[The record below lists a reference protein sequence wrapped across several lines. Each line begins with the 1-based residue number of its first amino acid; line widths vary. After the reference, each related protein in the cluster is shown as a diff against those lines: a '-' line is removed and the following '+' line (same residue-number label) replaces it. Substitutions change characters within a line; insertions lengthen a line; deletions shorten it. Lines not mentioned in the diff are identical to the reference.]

1 MKIQYIIFNPSYPS
15 RGYYTKYTVMAMN
28 TLESGPKLDWTRD
41 NQMYERYRIWRKKV
55 EFIFCSALADSTPKQ
70 LVSYLKYWMGDQ
82 GIPLIEKWESTGKLD
97 YSNAKETSATEGGR
111 RRALSSGYKLQTYWD
126 LLDEEFKPKGNKLLS
141 IIELWTRSKQGDK
154 NLNQW
159 LTQIYNLVNICKYPE
174 NSTDRIIRDVLIVG
188 CNSNHVRD
196 KIIRQGEA
204 VTLNQ
209 VIEILQTEESTHST
223 MQQIQSYDKKS
234 TGSIYYQ
241 TYDSRSKKSKVSNEQ
256 SSSSSPTGS
265 KKKCFRCGENFS
277 RQHMKE
283 CRAQDV
289 TCNGCGIKGHLKK
302 CCKKSGNFPKDS
314 NRQNNQSSS
323 TGPGK
328 MNIASTL
335 PHTEA
340 DFFDEKGVLKEYNP
354 QNRQQHTGS
363 MYVLKKFQGN
373 PNDILF
379 SDNGVEI
386 QHSVS
391 DPDPA
396 PIPTPDFPFQEFP
409 LTEVVKQSQ
418 IDYYSISDTSDRR
431 ECSFSTKKA
440 HTSTNSSLK
449 SVQNW
454 SSSGLIN
461 STHEEMRENR
471 DLTVSTTPTQ
481 SVRDSNTI
489 PIPDNSTT
497 RKSDTRITTGIM
509 TDTFSEETDVT
520 AIHAEIPEELQMH
533 SNNYRSVSPTDTQAL
548 TALQH
553 LISDDFQAKNTHST
567 QRKREET
574 PDTRSIQRKG
584 ENETFRLIQKIH
596 NQLQEVQWDLQ
607 RLHSLHKYKN

>member
-1 MKIQYIIFNPSYPS
+1 
-15 RGYYTKYTVMAMN
+15 MAMS

-97 YSNAKETSATEGGR
+97 YSNSRETPATEGGR
-111 RRALSSGYKLQTYWD
+111 RKALSSGYKLQTYWD

-154 NLNQW
+154 PLNQW

-188 CNSNHVRD
+188 CNSNHARD

-204 VTLNQ
+204 VTLNE

-256 SSSSSPTGS
+256 NSSSSSPTGS
-265 KKKCFRCGENFS
+265 KKKCFRCGETFS

-283 CRAQDV
+283 CRAKDI
-289 TCNGCGIKGHLKK
+289 TCNGCGIKGHLQK
-302 CCKKSGNFPKDS
+302 CCKKSGNFPKNS

-323 TGPGK
+323 TGPGR

-335 PHTEA
+335 PHTDA
-340 DFFDEKGVLKEYNP
+340 DFFDEKGILKEYTP
-354 QNRQQHTGS
+354 QNQHTGS

-373 PNDILF
+373 PNNILF
-379 SDNGVEI
+379 SDNAVEVQQGI
-386 QHSVS
+386 STSVS

-396 PIPTPDFPFQEFP
+396 PTPIPTPDFPFQEFP
-409 LTEVVKQSQ
+409 LTEVVNQSQ
-418 IDYYSISDTSDRR
+418 IDYYSISDMPVPR
-431 ECSFSTKKA
+431 EYS
-440 HTSTNSSLK
+440 NSSRK
-449 SVQNW
+449 ANK
-454 SSSGLIN
+454 SGLN
-461 STHEEMRENR
+461 SSTHEEMREIKGSA
-471 DLTVSTTPTQ
+471 VSTAPTQ
-481 SVRDSNTI
+481 SSRDSNTI
-489 PIPDNSTT
+489 SISDNSAT
-497 RKSDTRITTGIM
+497 RKSNPGIDTGITTGIM
-509 TDTFSEETDVT
+509 TDTPTTFQETD
-520 AIHAEIPEELQMH
+520 IHH
-533 SNNYRSVSPTDTQAL
+533 SNNYRSVTPTDTQAL
-548 TALQH
+548 TALQN
-553 LISDDFQAKNTHST
+553 LISDDFQAKDTHST
-567 QRKREET
+567 QRKGEKT

-584 ENETFRLIQKIH
+584 EDETFQLIQKIH

>member
-1 MKIQYIIFNPSYPS
+1 
-15 RGYYTKYTVMAMN
+15 MAMS
-28 TLESGPKLDWTRD
+28 TLETGPKLDWTRD
-41 NQMYERYRIWRKKV
+41 NQMYKRYRIWRKKV

-97 YSNAKETSATEGGR
+97 YSNARETPATEGGR

-126 LLDEEFKPKGNKLLS
+126 LLNEEFKPKGNKLLS

-154 NLNQW
+154 PLNQW

-174 NSTDRIIRDVLIVG
+174 DSTDRIIRDVLIVG
-188 CNSNHVRD
+188 CNSNHARD

-204 VTLNQ
+204 VTLNE

-223 MQQIQSYDKKS
+223 MQQIQGYDKKS

-241 TYDSRSKKSKVSNEQ
+241 TYDSRSKRSKVSNEQ
-256 SSSSSPTGS
+256 NSSSSPTGS
-265 KKKCFRCGENFS
+265 KKKCFRCGEPFS

-314 NRQNNQSSS
+314 NRQNQSSS

-328 MNIASTL
+328 MNIASAVSQ
-335 PHTEA
+335 A
-340 DFFDEKGVLKEYNP
+340 DFFDEKGILKEYTP
-354 QNRQQHTGS
+354 QNQHTGS
-363 MYVLKKFQGN
+363 MYVLRKFQGN
-373 PNDILF
+373 PSSDILF

-386 QHSVS
+386 QHSG
-391 DPDPA
+391 PDPA
-396 PIPTPDFPFQEFP
+396 PIPTPDFPFQEFT

-418 IDYYSISDTSDRR
+418 IDISSISDTSDPR
-431 ECSFSTKKA
+431 ENSNSLRKATKSTD
-440 HTSTNSSLK
+440 LPL
-449 SVQNW
+449 Q
-454 SSSGLIN
+454 SGLAN
-461 STHEEMRENR
+461 RSHEEMRENR
-471 DLTVSTTPTQ
+471 DLTVSTAPTQ
-481 SVRDSNTI
+481 SSRDSYTI
-489 PIPDNSTT
+489 SISDNSATGESNPGINT
-497 RKSDTRITTGIM
+497 GITTGIM
-509 TDTFSEETDVT
+509 TDTPSTDVT
-520 AIHAEIPEELQMH
+520 AIHAEIPEELQIH
-533 SNNYRSVSPTDTQAL
+533 SNNYRSVIPTDTQAL
-548 TALQH
+548 TALQN
-553 LISDDFQAKNTHST
+553 LISDDFETRST
-567 QRKREET
+567 QRKGEET

-584 ENETFRLIQKIH
+584 EDETFQLIQKIH
-596 NQLQEVQWDLQ
+596 NQLQQVQWDLQ

>member
-1 MKIQYIIFNPSYPS
+1 
-15 RGYYTKYTVMAMN
+15 MAMS

-41 NQMYERYRIWRKKV
+41 NQMYECYRIWRKKV

-97 YSNAKETSATEGGR
+97 YSNAKETPATEGGR
-111 RRALSSGYKLQTYWD
+111 RRALSSGYKVQTYWD

-154 NLNQW
+154 PLNQW

-174 NSTDRIIRDVLIVG
+174 DSTDRIIRDVLIVG
-188 CNSNHVRD
+188 CNSNHARD

-223 MQQIQSYDKKS
+223 MQQIQGYDKKS

-241 TYDSRSKKSKVSNEQ
+241 AYDSRSKKSKNPSNEQ
-256 SSSSSPTGS
+256 NSSSSPTGS
-265 KKKCFRCGENFS
+265 TGSKKKCFCCGEPFS

-289 TCNGCGIKGHLKK
+289 ICNGCGIKGHLKK
-302 CCKKSGNFPKDS
+302 CCKKSGNFPKDNS
-314 NRQNNQSSS
+314 NRQNQSPS

-328 MNIASTL
+328 MNIASAL
-335 PHTEA
+335 PQTEA
-340 DFFDEKGVLKEYNP
+340 DFFDEKGLPKQYIP
-354 QNRQQHTGS
+354 QNQQQHTGS
-363 MYVLKKFQGN
+363 MYVLRKFQGN
-373 PNDILF
+373 PSGDILF

-386 QHSVS
+386 QHNTSTSVS

-409 LTEVVKQSQ
+409 LTEVVNQSQ
-418 IDYYSISDTSDRR
+418 IDYYSISDTSDLR
-431 ECSFSTKKA
+431 ECSNSTKKA
-440 HTSTNSSLK
+440 PTSTDFSLK
-449 SVQNW
+449 SVQNC
-454 SSSGLIN
+454 SSD
-461 STHEEMRENR
+461 EEMAFSR
-471 DLTVSTTPTQ
+471 DLTVSTAPTQ
-481 SVRDSNTI
+481 SLRDPNTI
-489 PIPDNSTT
+489 STPDNSDT
-497 RKSDTRITTGIM
+497 RESNPGIIPRITTGIM
-509 TDTFSEETDVT
+509 TDTPSTPTTLPVETDVT
-520 AIHAEIPEELQMH
+520 AIH
-533 SNNYRSVSPTDTQAL
+533 SNNYRSVIPTDTQAL
-548 TALQH
+548 TALQN

-567 QRKREET
+567 QRKGEET
-574 PDTRSIQRKG
+574 PDEAFQ
-584 ENETFRLIQKIH
+584 LIQKIH

>member
-1 MKIQYIIFNPSYPS
+1 MS
-15 RGYYTKYTVMAMN
+15 

-97 YSNAKETSATEGGR
+97 YSNAKETPTTEGGR
-111 RRALSSGYKLQTYWD
+111 RRTLSSGYKIQTYWD

-154 NLNQW
+154 PLNQW
-159 LTQIYNLVNICKYPE
+159 LTQVYNLVNICKYPE
-174 NSTDRIIRDVLIVG
+174 DSTDRIIRDVLIVG
-188 CNSNHVRD
+188 CNSNHARD

-204 VTLNQ
+204 VTLNE

-241 TYDSRSKKSKVSNEQ
+241 TYDSRSKRSKVSNEQ
-256 SSSSSPTGS
+256 NSSSFPTGP
-265 KKKCFRCGENFS
+265 KKKCFRCGETFS

-314 NRQNNQSSS
+314 NRQNNQPSS

-335 PHTEA
+335 PQTEA
-340 DFFDEKGVLKEYNP
+340 DFFDEKGLPKQYIP
-354 QNRQQHTGS
+354 QNQHTGS

-386 QHSVS
+386 QHSVPG
-391 DPDPA
+391 PDPT

-418 IDYYSISDTSDRR
+418 IDISSISDASDPRETSN
-431 ECSFSTKKA
+431 SLSKA
-440 HTSTNSSLK
+440 TTSTDSALK
-449 SVQNW
+449 S
-454 SSSGLIN
+454 GLN
-461 STHEEMRENR
+461 SSTHEELRENR
-471 DLTVSTTPTQ
+471 DLTASTAPTQ
-481 SVRDSNTI
+481 SLRDSNTI
-489 PIPDNSTT
+489 STPDNSAT
-497 RKSDTRITTGIM
+497 RESNPGITTGIM
-509 TDTFSEETDVT
+509 TDTPSTFPEETDAT
-520 AIHAEIPEELQMH
+520 AIHAEIPEELQT
-533 SNNYRSVSPTDTQAL
+533 NYRSVIPTDTQTL
-548 TALQH
+548 TVLQN
-553 LISDDFQAKNTHST
+553 LVSDDSQVKNTPST
-567 QRKREET
+567 QRKGEN
-574 PDTRSIQRKG
+574 TRSIQRKG
-584 ENETFRLIQKIH
+584 EDETFQLIQKIH

-607 RLHSLHKYKN
+607 RLHSLHKYRN

>member
-1 MKIQYIIFNPSYPS
+1 MS
-15 RGYYTKYTVMAMN
+15 

-97 YSNAKETSATEGGR
+97 YSNSRETPATEGGR

-154 NLNQW
+154 PLNQW

-174 NSTDRIIRDVLIVG
+174 DSTDRIIRGVLIVG
-188 CNSNHVRD
+188 CNSNHARD

-204 VTLNQ
+204 VTLNE

-256 SSSSSPTGS
+256 NSSSSPTGS
-265 KKKCFRCGENFS
+265 KKKCFRCGETFS

-283 CRAQDV
+283 CRAQDII
-289 TCNGCGIKGHLKK
+289 CNGCGIKGHLKK

-328 MNIASTL
+328 MNIASAVSQ
-335 PHTEA
+335 A
-340 DFFDEKGVLKEYNP
+340 DFFDEKGVLKEYTP
-354 QNRQQHTGS
+354 QNQHTGS

-373 PNDILF
+373 PSGDILF

-386 QHSVS
+386 QHNTSTSVPG
-391 DPDPA
+391 PDPA

-418 IDYYSISDTSDRR
+418 IDISSISDASDPRETS
-431 ECSFSTKKA
+431 
-440 HTSTNSSLK
+440 NSSRKATRSTDLPLK
-449 SVQNW
+449 S
-454 SSSGLIN
+454 GLNN
-461 STHEEMRENR
+461 SIHEELGENR
-471 DLTVSTTPTQ
+471 DLTASTAPTQ
-481 SVRDSNTI
+481 SLRDSGTI
-489 PIPDNSTT
+489 STPDNSAT
-497 RKSDTRITTGIM
+497 RESDPGIDTRIM
-509 TDTFSEETDVT
+509 TDTPTTFPVETDVT
-520 AIHAEIPEELQMH
+520 AIHH
-533 SNNYRSVSPTDTQAL
+533 SNNYRSVIPTDIQAL
-548 TALQH
+548 TALQD
-553 LISDDFQAKNTHST
+553 LVSDDFQAKDIHST
-567 QRKREET
+567 QRKGEET

-584 ENETFRLIQKIH
+584 EDETFQLIQKIH
-596 NQLQEVQWDLQ
+596 NQLQQVQWDLQ

>member
-1 MKIQYIIFNPSYPS
+1 
-15 RGYYTKYTVMAMN
+15 MAMS

-97 YSNAKETSATEGGR
+97 YSNSRETPATEGGR
-111 RRALSSGYKLQTYWD
+111 RKALSSGYKLQTYWD

-154 NLNQW
+154 PLNQW

-188 CNSNHVRD
+188 CNSNHARD

-204 VTLNQ
+204 VTLNE

-241 TYDSRSKKSKVSNEQ
+241 TYDSRSKKSRVSNEQ
-256 SSSSSPTGS
+256 NSSSSSPTGS

-283 CRAQDV
+283 CRAQDI
-289 TCNGCGIKGHLKK
+289 TCNGCGIKGHLQK
-302 CCKKSGNFPKDS
+302 CCKKSGNFPKNS

-335 PHTEA
+335 PHTDA
-340 DFFDEKGVLKEYNP
+340 DFFDEKGILKEYNP
-354 QNRQQHTGS
+354 QNRQHTGS

-373 PNDILF
+373 PSDILF

-396 PIPTPDFPFQEFP
+396 PTPILTPDFPFQEFP

-418 IDYYSISDTSDRR
+418 TDYYSTSDASNPR
-431 ECSFSTKKA
+431 ETSNSSSKA
-440 HTSTNSSLK
+440 TTSTDSALKSGLNSS
-449 SVQNW
+449 
-454 SSSGLIN
+454 
-461 STHEEMRENR
+461 TTEELRENR
-471 DLTVSTTPTQ
+471 DLASSEKHIQ
-481 SVRDSNTI
+481 SSRDSNTI
-489 PIPDNSTT
+489 FTPDNSAT
-497 RKSDTRITTGIM
+497 RKSNPGITTGIT
-509 TDTFSEETDVT
+509 TDTPTTFSEETDVT
-520 AIHAEIPEELQMH
+520 AIHH
-533 SNNYRSVSPTDTQAL
+533 SNNYRSVTPTDTQAL
-548 TALQH
+548 TALQN
-553 LISDDFQAKNTHST
+553 LISDDFQAKDTHST
-567 QRKREET
+567 QRKREKT
-574 PDTRSIQRKG
+574 PDTRSNQRKG
-584 ENETFRLIQKIH
+584 EDETFQLIQKIH

>member
-1 MKIQYIIFNPSYPS
+1 
-15 RGYYTKYTVMAMN
+15 MAMS

-97 YSNAKETSATEGGR
+97 YSNSRETPATEGGR
-111 RRALSSGYKLQTYWD
+111 RKALSSGYKVQTYWD

-154 NLNQW
+154 PLNLW
-159 LTQIYNLVNICKYPE
+159 LTRVYNLVNICKYPE
-174 NSTDRIIRDVLIVG
+174 DSTDRIIRDVLIVG
-188 CNSNHVRD
+188 CNSNHARD

-204 VTLNQ
+204 VTLNE

-223 MQQIQSYDKKS
+223 MQQIQSHEKKS
-234 TGSIYYQ
+234 PASIYYQ
-241 TYDSRSKKSKVSNEQ
+241 SYDSRSKKSKNPSNEQ
-256 SSSSSPTGS
+256 NSSSSHTGFTGS
-265 KKKCFRCGENFS
+265 KKKCFRCGESFS

-283 CRAQDV
+283 CRAQDI

-323 TGPGK
+323 TGPGR

-335 PHTEA
+335 PQTEA
-340 DFFDEKGVLKEYNP
+340 DFFDEKGLPKQYIP
-354 QNRQQHTGS
+354 QNQQQHTGS
-363 MYVLKKFQGN
+363 MYVLKKFQGK

-379 SDNGVEI
+379 SDNGVKI
-386 QHSVS
+386 QHKTSTSVS

-461 STHEEMRENR
+461 SIHEEMRENR
-471 DLTVSTTPTQ
+471 DLTVSDRHIQ
-481 SVRDSNTI
+481 SSRDSNTI
-489 PIPDNSTT
+489 SIPDNSAT
-497 RKSDTRITTGIM
+497 RKSDPRITTGIM
-509 TDTFSEETDVT
+509 TDTPSTPTTFPEETDVT
-520 AIHAEIPEELQMH
+520 AIHAEIPEELQIH
-533 SNNYRSVSPTDTQAL
+533 SNNYRSVTPTDTQAL
-548 TALQH
+548 TALQN

-584 ENETFRLIQKIH
+584 ENETFQLIQKIH

>member
-1 MKIQYIIFNPSYPS
+1 
-15 RGYYTKYTVMAMN
+15 MAMS

-97 YSNAKETSATEGGR
+97 YSNSRETPATEGGR
-111 RRALSSGYKLQTYWD
+111 RKALSSGYKLQTYWD
-126 LLDEEFKPKGNKLLS
+126 LLDEEFKPKSNKLLS

-154 NLNQW
+154 PLNQW

-174 NSTDRIIRDVLIVG
+174 DSTDRIIRDVLIVG
-188 CNSNHVRD
+188 CNSNHARD

-204 VTLNQ
+204 VTLNE

-256 SSSSSPTGS
+256 NSSSSPTGS
-265 KKKCFRCGENFS
+265 KKKCFRCGETFS

-283 CRAQDV
+283 CRAQDII
-289 TCNGCGIKGHLKK
+289 CNGCGIKGHLKK

-328 MNIASTL
+328 MNIASAVSQ
-335 PHTEA
+335 A
-340 DFFDEKGVLKEYNP
+340 DFFDERGVLKEYTP
-354 QNRQQHTGS
+354 QNQHTGS

-373 PNDILF
+373 PSGDILF

-386 QHSVS
+386 QHNTSTPVPG
-391 DPDPA
+391 PDPA

-409 LTEVVKQSQ
+409 LKEVVKQSQ
-418 IDYYSISDTSDRR
+418 IDISSIPDASDPRETS
-431 ECSFSTKKA
+431 
-440 HTSTNSSLK
+440 NSSRKATRSTDLPLK
-449 SVQNW
+449 S
-454 SSSGLIN
+454 GLN
-461 STHEEMRENR
+461 SSTHKELGENR
-471 DLTVSTTPTQ
+471 DLTASTAPTQ
-481 SVRDSNTI
+481 SLRDSSTI
-489 PIPDNSTT
+489 STPDNSAT
-497 RKSDTRITTGIM
+497 RESDPGIDTRIM
-509 TDTFSEETDVT
+509 TDAPTTFPVETDVT
-520 AIHAEIPEELQMH
+520 AIHH
-533 SNNYRSVSPTDTQAL
+533 SNNYRSVIPTDIQAL
-548 TALQH
+548 TALQD
-553 LISDDFQAKNTHST
+553 LVSDDFQAKDIHST
-567 QRKREET
+567 QRKGEKT

-584 ENETFRLIQKIH
+584 EDETFQLIQKIH
-596 NQLQEVQWDLQ
+596 NQLQQVQWDLQ

>member
-1 MKIQYIIFNPSYPS
+1 
-15 RGYYTKYTVMAMN
+15 MAMS

-97 YSNAKETSATEGGR
+97 YSNAKETPATEGVR
-111 RRALSSGYKLQTYWD
+111 RRTLSSGYKVQTYWD

-154 NLNQW
+154 PLNLW
-159 LTQIYNLVNICKYPE
+159 LTQVYNLVNICKYPE
-174 NSTDRIIRDVLIVG
+174 DSTDRIIRDVLIVG
-188 CNSNHVRD
+188 CNSNHARD

-204 VTLNQ
+204 VTLNE

-234 TGSIYYQ
+234 TGSMYYQ

-256 SSSSSPTGS
+256 NSSSSPTGS
-265 KKKCFRCGENFS
+265 KKKCFRCGETFS

-302 CCKKSGNFPKDS
+302 CCKKSGNFPKDNS
-314 NRQNNQSSS
+314 NRQNQFPS

-335 PHTEA
+335 PQTEA
-340 DFFDEKGVLKEYNP
+340 DFFDEKGLPKQYIP
-354 QNRQQHTGS
+354 QNQHTGS
-363 MYVLKKFQGN
+363 MYVLKKFQGK

-386 QHSVS
+386 QHSVPG
-391 DPDPA
+391 PDPT

-409 LTEVVKQSQ
+409 LTEVVRQSQ
-418 IDYYSISDTSDRR
+418 IDISSISDTSDPR
-431 ECSFSTKKA
+431 E
-440 HTSTNSSLK
+440 TSNSSSKATKSTDLPLQSGLK
-449 SVQNW
+449 SVLANR
-454 SSSGLIN
+454 S
-461 STHEEMRENR
+461 HEEMRENR
-471 DLTVSTTPTQ
+471 DLTVSTAPTQ
-481 SVRDSNTI
+481 SSRDSNTI
-489 PIPDNSTT
+489 SIPDNSTT
-497 RKSDTRITTGIM
+497 RESNPGIITRITPRIM
-509 TDTFSEETDVT
+509 TETPSTFSEETDVT
-520 AIHAEIPEELQMH
+520 AIHTEIPEELQMH
-533 SNNYRSVSPTDTQAL
+533 SSNYRSVTPTDTQAL
-548 TALQH
+548 TVLQN
-553 LISDDFQAKNTHST
+553 LISDNFQAKNTHST
-567 QRKREET
+567 QRKGEET

-584 ENETFRLIQKIH
+584 EDETFQLIQKIH